1 MEPPQAKVFA
11 RAFELGMLRVL
22 SVVATKQEAL
32 QTKQELKQEF
42 KDEIATLRNE
52 MRFYMLI
59 NFGILGAVLG
69 VIISKL

>member
-32 QTKQELKQEF
+32 LSKQELRS
-42 KDEIATLRNE
+42 EIATLRNE

-59 NFGILGAVLG
+59 NFGMLGAVLG